1 MLVEEGAPLS
11 ATGGEWSEDAA
22 AARDARREVARV
34 LVRLDAFLNGRAG
47 NQDLSKSILNAQ
59 RKQIAACKDEL
70 SRTEDDLNT
79 AQEEAEEYCDGLR
92 KHGLTSSIEPVSGG
106 DGGGEGAA

>member
-1 MLVEEGAPLS
+1 LERTEAP
-11 ATGGEWSEDAA
+11 AFVP
-22 AARDARREVARV
+22 ARARQKQRPPMYRV
-34 LVRLDAFLNGRAG
+34 LLHNDDHNERNYVVKVIVKVVGLAPQDAFRVM
-47 NQDLSKSILNAQ
+47 
-59 RKQIAACKDEL
+59 DETD
-70 SRTEDDLNT
+70 SSGCSEVIVC